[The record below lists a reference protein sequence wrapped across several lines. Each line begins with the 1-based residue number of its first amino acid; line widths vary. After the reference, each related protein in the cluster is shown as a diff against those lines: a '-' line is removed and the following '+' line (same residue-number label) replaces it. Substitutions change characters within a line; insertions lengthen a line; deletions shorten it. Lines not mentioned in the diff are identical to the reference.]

1 MAEKRRLPVLQTSGA
16 DERDEPRPPW
26 QWVGFGVVLDF
37 AAWLPL
43 AYVAELVKAHLA
55 PSIAGAL
62 LFAMVPLGA
71 GSFGGGFVVG
81 RFGDRVGAREGA
93 LAGMSTGLLA
103 AALACATG
111 GLSWTP
117 FVAVALLGLFGGL
130 GGRFGARG
138 RPR

>member
-1 MAEKRRLPVLQTSGA
+1 MAEKRRLPVLQSSGA
-16 DERDEPRPPW
+16 GESDEPRPPW

-43 AYVAELVKAHLA
+43 AYVAELLKAHLA

-62 LFAMVPLGA
+62 LFAVVPLAA

-81 RFGDRVGAREGA
+81 RFGDRVGARVGA
-93 LAGMSTGLLA
+93 FAGGSTGL
-103 AALACATG
+103 ATG